1 MIFYEVMFGYDYNIF
16 AKKCRKVTVLFF
28 ILRLKIVI
36 NMGKVEQRGYQK

>member
-1 MIFYEVMFGYDYNIF
+1 MIIIF
-16 AKKCRKVTVLFF
+16 LLKKCRKVTVLFF